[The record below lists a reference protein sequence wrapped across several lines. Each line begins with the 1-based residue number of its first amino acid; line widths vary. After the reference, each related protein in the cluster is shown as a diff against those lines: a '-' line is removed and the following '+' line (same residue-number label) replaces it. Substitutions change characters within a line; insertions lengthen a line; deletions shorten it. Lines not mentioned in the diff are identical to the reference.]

1 MSEGGIIAQSLEIDE
16 FYEYVRVL
24 QRIAV
29 VIKLSFDNL
38 NLSIDDFF
46 LGRFVF
52 CLTDQL
58 DEIASLAGEDIWN
71 LFFLKDC
78 LHV

>member
-38 NLSIDDFF
+38 NLSIDDFV